1 MTKVKYLSRLEQV
14 PGMTGADMEDLKAVE
29 NRYAFWAN
37 TYYLNLIDWNDPD
50 DPIRRIIIPSE
61 SETQQW
67 GRLDASNE
75 DAYTRVP
82 GLEHKYED
90 TAVLLVNDLCGGFC
104 RFCFRKRL
112 FLGMNDEVER
122 NAAPGLDYI
131 REHPEID
138 NVLLTGGDPLL
149 LSTKRLRSII
159 SELRRIEHVKIIR
172 IGSKL
177 PVFNPHRILDD
188 PGLLEMISEF
198 STPKRK
204 IYIMVHFNHPRE
216 ITQQATEGVNL
227 LLGAGAVL
235 CNQTPLLRGVNDN
248 ADVLTELFNNLSYIG
263 VAPYYVF
270 ICRPTMGNATFAVS
284 VEDAIDIFENG
295 RMGCSGLAG
304 RVRLAMSHA
313 SGKIEVLGKDEE
325 RVYFRYHRAADEV
338 DRGRFLAFE
347 HNPEA
352 YWFDDYS
359 EPVRDYSPQTSFSGA
374 RPGT

>member
-1 MTKVKYLSRLEQV
+1 MIRMIRSGASLFRARVRHSNGGGWTPLTRTSTPEFPAWSTSMRILPFSWSTIFVAASVASVFESAYFWVRTMKWS
-14 PGMTGADMEDLKAVE
+14 GMLLRGWTT
-29 NRYAFWAN
+29 YAN
-37 TYYLNLIDWNDPD
+37 T
-50 DPIRRIIIPSE
+50 
-61 SETQQW
+61 Q
-67 GRLDASNE
+67 
-75 DAYTRVP
+75 
-82 GLEHKYED
+82 
-90 TAVLLVNDLCGGFC
+90 
-104 RFCFRKRL
+104 
-112 FLGMNDEVER
+112 
-122 NAAPGLDYI
+122 
-131 REHPEID
+131 
-138 NVLLTGGDPLL
+138 
-149 LSTKRLRSII
+149 RLRSII

-284 VEDAIDIFENG
+284 VEDAIDMFENV
-295 RMGCSGLAG
+295 RMVLSGLAG
-304 RVRLAMSHA
+304 RDRLAMSHA

-325 RVYFRYHRAADEV
+325 RVYFRYHRAADEA

-359 EPVRDYSPQTSFSGA
+359 EPVQDYSPQTSFSGA